1 MDERR
6 AMSYINKEA
15 WASIEHTLES
25 SEHPS
30 SAFIERISSH
40 LSSHHA
46 RKISRTHSRR
56 LISLSLSLSRSSL
69 FISHRLSFISHLSIH
84 CKAPCHALSLA
95 QHKLSIARYMQV
107 YYKQT
112 HPSDAPSSRAHTRSR
127 RSWRRDL
134 RAARRTRVS
143 ICVERS
149 LRSARSHRPDYRRR
163 SPCAQLASP
172 PGRAILNAQ
181 RSIGQPTRA
190 GRHERRLRLS
200 TRMRTS

>member
-1 MDERR
+1 MKRDVRRERYERDDEMRREMDERR

-40 LSSHHA
+40 LSSHHT
-46 RKISRTHSRR
+46 RKISRTRSRR
-56 LISLSLSLSRSSL
+56 LISLSLSLVHLSS
-69 FISHRLSFISHLSIH
+69 SLSFISHLSIH

-112 HPSDAPSSRAHTRSR
+112 HPSDAP
-127 RSWRRDL
+127 
-134 RAARRTRVS
+134 
-143 ICVERS
+143 
-149 LRSARSHRPDYRRR
+149 
-163 SPCAQLASP
+163 Q
-172 PGRAILNAQ
+172 
-181 RSIGQPTRA
+181 
-190 GRHERRLRLS
+190 
-200 TRMRTS
+200 

>member
-1 MDERR
+1 MRRELDERR

-56 LISLSLSLSRSSL
+56 LISLSLSLVHLSSSL
-69 FISHRLSFISHLSIH
+69 HRLSFISHLSIH

-127 RSWRRDL
+127 RAWRRDL

-143 ICVERS
+143 ICIDCS
-149 LRSARSHRPDYRRR
+149 LRCVRSHRPKHKCRQTYAGSAARR
-163 SPCAQLASP
+163 
-172 PGRAILNAQ
+172 
-181 RSIGQPTRA
+181 
-190 GRHERRLRLS
+190 
-200 TRMRTS
+200 